1 MSTWI
6 KFWDGLFGTWGLI
19 SFLDNFYLL
28 ILIFWPAGTLLG
40 EDEGFENICRG
51 KSSALV
57 GAHPTWLSL
66 NQRETS
72 SQPSRAACTE
82 PQVAGLIS
90 LLWACLTQCLCSLE
104 ELWGDWR
111 GQIHF
116 PTCPSPLSAS
126 QVLLSPDPCTIQE
139 SHMIP
144 QVTLRHM
151 GLRHSHT
158 SPRHT
163 VITLPF
169 RREPTAMPMPEEQLY
184 GQQCEEKS
192 MAFSQSS
199 RTCMMTTL
207 PTSSQVNFQ
216 REKRHYE

>member
-40 EDEGFENICRG
+40 EDEGFENICGG

-111 GQIHF
+111 GQVHF

-126 QVLLSPDPCTIQE
+126 QVLLSPDPCHHPGKPYDPS
-139 SHMIP
+139 SHTETHGAPPLPHITP
-144 QVTLRHM
+144 T
-151 GLRHSHT
+151 HSHH
-158 SPRHT
+158 P
-163 VITLPF
+163 
-169 RREPTAMPMPEEQLY
+169 
-184 GQQCEEKS
+184 
-192 MAFSQSS
+192 AF
-199 RTCMMTTL
+199 
-207 PTSSQVNFQ
+207 
-216 REKRHYE
+216 